1 MPAPVSRNSSASSS
15 VNRFKPHHNTTTE
28 KHRSCFTS
36 GNHPNSLIMKNVDKG
51 GRKTINEDNTSFC
64 DEMNRNARTDNQE
77 FCSSEWNK
85 ASTIPNGVK
94 KNSKTGMKASG
105 FDKNIHS
112 AGYKTLNFEGDRIKD
127 ADDVLKFASRDD
139 PVSFARRLTSLLPTI
154 LLQMAIG
161 RKACVFFV
169 CGRGVQLRSFSSLSR
184 PPFLLSYHFFF
195 LFSLRLCPH
204 CT

>member
-1 MPAPVSRNSSASSS
+1 
-15 VNRFKPHHNTTTE
+15 
-28 KHRSCFTS
+28 
-36 GNHPNSLIMKNVDKG
+36 MKNVDKG